1 MWLAPSADA
10 PRIEWQS
17 LLGPLARLSVYP
29 REFVSGTVA
38 IAVAYSMLTD
48 GQAEIWKTY
57 FSNPTERNVKDIDAN
72 KDNLRHTLGGLQVCL
87 QNDVQS

>member
-1 MWLAPSADA
+1 MAPSADA

-29 REFVSGTVA
+29 REFVSSGV
-38 IAVAYSMLTD
+38 VSLLSSQSTD
-48 GQAEIWKTY
+48 RQAEIWKTY

-72 KDNLRHTLGGLQVCL
+72 KDNLRHTLNGLQVRRQKARQC
-87 QNDVQS
+87 